1 MERKNQDKQP
11 DSSNKKVAAGTP
23 AAQASLTDQPN
34 NGMATQD
41 ENAGAL
47 FSLQNDM
54 TINTVQVRLLDLGWL
69 YANDKVFLDFIAI
82 L

>member
-23 AAQASLTDQPN
+23 AAQDQPN

-41 ENAGAL
+41 EKAGAL